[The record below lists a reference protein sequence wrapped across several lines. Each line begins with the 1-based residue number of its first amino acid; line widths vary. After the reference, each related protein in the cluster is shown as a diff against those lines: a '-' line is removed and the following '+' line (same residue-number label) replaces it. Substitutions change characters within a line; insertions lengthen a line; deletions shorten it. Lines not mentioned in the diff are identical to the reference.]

1 EELRDDLM
9 LEINENCTQCSFP
22 VLKHRR
28 WRDFNTIAETQPES
42 ESEEDISDEAPPANS
57 SNATHHIQ
65 KSLPTWRTTHQTC
78 HAFLQ
83 TFENILIAGKVPK
96 SEWPRLLLFSF
107 TKPIEQNWIKKNIV
121 NKKLNWSQAQTE
133 VKKHFEIYNRK

>member
-1 EELRDDLM
+1 MPDTKSEKEEGQDQSNQSSSSSDANNLKFESSPRPPAGKDLCGATIEELRDDLM
-9 LEINENCTQCSFP
+9 LKINENCTQCSFP

-83 TFENILIAGKVPK
+83 TFENILIA
-96 SEWPRLLLFSF
+96 
-107 TKPIEQNWIKKNIV
+107 
-121 NKKLNWSQAQTE
+121 
-133 VKKHFEIYNRK
+133 